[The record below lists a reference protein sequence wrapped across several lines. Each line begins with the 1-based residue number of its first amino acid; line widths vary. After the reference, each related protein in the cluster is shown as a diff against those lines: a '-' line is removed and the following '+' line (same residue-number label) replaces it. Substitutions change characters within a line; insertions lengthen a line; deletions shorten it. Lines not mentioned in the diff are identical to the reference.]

1 MKVTIRHRWE
11 EIEPQRPHALD
22 FVWWSFLFGV
32 GVFVGQCV
40 GTF

>member
-11 EIEPQRPHALD
+11 EVPITEYPVVVGIWIA
-22 FVWWSFLFGV
+22 VAFGV